1 MGVAMSAV
9 EYPWWDVWSPD
20 PAGRM
25 EGPASGAVGSVSL
38 RDGVNG
44 FEGAA
49 VLLGSP

>member
-1 MGVAMSAV
+1 MWQCLPLSTHDGMCG
-9 EYPWWDVWSPD
+9 SPA